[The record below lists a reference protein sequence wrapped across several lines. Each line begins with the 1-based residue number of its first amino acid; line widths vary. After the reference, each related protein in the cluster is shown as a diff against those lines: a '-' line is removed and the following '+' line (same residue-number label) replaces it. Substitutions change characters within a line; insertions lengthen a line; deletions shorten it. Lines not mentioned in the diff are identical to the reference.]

1 MTVQLGQNVTYISAK
16 GQKKAAL
23 VIGTPDTIEEGTS
36 VPQPEEFEL
45 NLLVISPTGS
55 VYAKA
60 KVPPVSE
67 TQETQAYIV

>member
-23 VIGTPDTIEEGTS
+23 VIGTHESIEEGTS
-36 VPQPEEFEL
+36 VPQPEEFAL
-45 NLLVISPTGS
+45 NLLIFSPTGS

-60 KVPPVSE
+60 NVPPISE
-67 TQETQAYIV
+67 AQELQAYVV